1 MSVSKQIS
9 SVYIG
14 AYVYK
19 LGGFVAFA
27 GYPVTIPIWNY
38 DFRYNEDFLGA
49 SVQNALNG
57 YERGGVLGFR
67 AQASLDLNNS
77 FPSYSNTIRALLNK
91 LPSQYD
97 RLFFPNSGTG
107 TFTAKSDID
116 KNVTITNGST
126 IPNAYTGL
134 ILYNKTVENRY
145 RITNYTAGRVATVD
159 GNINAWENGTDEIQ
173 VLVPPS
179 YPTIVGVSPDG
190 NEANIEYFNVSSNTF
205 GIQRELT
212 IGIQSI
218 NLELRGVLRKETVP
232 DHLRIA

>member
-1 MSVSKQIS
+1 MSVDKQVS

-27 GYPVTIPIWNY
+27 GYPVTVPIWNY

-77 FPSYSNTIRALLNK
+77 FPSSATIIRSLLNK
-91 LPSQYD
+91 LPSQYN
-97 RLFFPNSGTG
+97 RLFYPNTGSVSAGTTDVG
-107 TFTAKSDID
+107 T
-116 KNVTITNGST
+116 KNVVITGGVQIDNTYTGLDLYNST
-126 IPNAYTGL
+126 QDETRRITAYTGSS
-134 ILYNKTVENRY
+134 
-145 RITNYTAGRVATVD
+145 RVATLD
-159 GNINAWENGTDEIQ
+159 SAIAGWANGNAIQ

-179 YPTIVGVSPDG
+179 YPTIVGVSPDADT
-190 NEANIEYFNVSSNTF
+190 ANIEYFNVTSNTF

-232 DHLRIA
+232 DHLRIL

>member
-1 MSVSKQIS
+1 M
-9 SVYIG
+9 
-14 AYVYK
+14 
-19 LGGFVAFA
+19 
-27 GYPVTIPIWNY
+27 
-38 DFRYNEDFLGA
+38 
-49 SVQNALNG
+49 
-57 YERGGVLGFR
+57 LGFR

-97 RLFFPNSGTG
+97 RLFYPNSGTVLSG
-107 TFTAKSDID
+107 TTSVSNKT
-116 KNVTITNGST
+116 VVITSGVQVNNT
-126 IPNAYTGL
+126 YTGL
-134 ILYNKTVENRY
+134 NLYNLDTDETR
-145 RITNYTAGRVATVD
+145 RITNYVGSTRVATLA
-159 GNINAWENGTDEIQ
+159 GENLTGWGSGDEIQ

-179 YPTIVGVSPDG
+179 YPTIVGVSPDA